1 MDLEA
6 LESGSASRHVI
17 SKPRSEVVETDR
29 QRGRSK
35 WNEPITLKRR
45 QLQPSLLDQAKSSG
59 NSAAEVWSERGK
71 IEYKKVCQWH

>member
-6 LESGSASRHVI
+6 LESGSASRHVV

-59 NSAAEVWSERGK
+59 NSAAEVW
-71 IEYKKVCQWH
+71 

>member
-35 WNEPITLKRR
+35 WNEPTALKRR

-59 NSAAEVWSERGK
+59 NSAAEVWSGRGK
-71 IEYKKVCQWH
+71 LEYKKVCRWH